1 MKVKNLI
8 IERKET
14 YDADYPNQLVG
25 LVQIQGE
32 HGKMEVKLS
41 SAVVSQIFA
50 LIKDDVQRVA
60 KYNSSQSG
68 HAIEE
73 AEGEVK
79 LIENISEPF

>member
-1 MKVKNLI
+1 MKVKNLS
-8 IERKET
+8 IERKES
-14 YDADYPNQLVG
+14 YDSDYPSQLVG

-41 SAVVSQIFA
+41 NSVISKIFA

-60 KYNSSQSG
+60 DYNASQSG

-79 LIENISEPF
+79 LIEQEPV